1 MSCIYYQ
8 TVPVNQ
14 QPSEKNDGHGST
26 LAEYISKLRA
36 SQSPIAIS
44 VQRCPTWT
52 SLDPLKFKGYW
63 DNPSNATL
71 LNTGQTAFFTFDAGA
86 DRPSIRGGPLIGDYI
101 FEQMHFHWSVDD
113 FTGCEHVLDGQGYAA
128 ECHFV
133 HYNSKYQ
140 SLEAAVGH
148 PDGLAVVGFLLEAVD
163 APNPLFDELV
173 EGLDSIKKRESSVQV
188 SAESLSWM
196 NRDDLDE
203 GSYVTYKGSLTTP
216 PYTECVTW
224 IIYEKPVQIGTEQL
238 GLLRQLEGP
247 DSIPIDRNVRPT
259 QRHPPGHSVIYV
271 KQVKA
276 KL

>member
-1 MSCIYYQ
+1 MENRIISWNPGCYKV
-8 TVPVNQ
+8 T
-14 QPSEKNDGHGST
+14 SKESSAASD
-26 LAEYISKLRA
+26 AEYISKLRA

-44 VQRCPTWT
+44 LQRCPTWT
-52 SLDPLKFKGYW
+52 SLDPLKFTGYW
-63 DNPSNATL
+63 NNPAKASL
-71 LNTGQTAFFTFDAGA
+71 LNTGQTAFFTFDADA
-86 DRPSIRGGPLIGDYI
+86 DRPSIRGGPLIGEYI

-163 APNPLFDELV
+163 VPNPLFDTLV

-224 IIYEKPVQIGTEQL
+224 IIYEKPVEIGTEQL

-247 DSIPIDRNVRPT
+247 DCIPIDRNVRPT